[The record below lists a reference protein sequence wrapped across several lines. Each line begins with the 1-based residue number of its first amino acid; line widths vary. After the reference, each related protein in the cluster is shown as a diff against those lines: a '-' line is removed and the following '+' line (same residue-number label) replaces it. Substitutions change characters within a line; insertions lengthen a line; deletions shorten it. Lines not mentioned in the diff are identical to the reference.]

1 MCKQHGPLL
10 NFQLYL
16 NQGIAL
22 CKYTTREEAQKAQ
35 MALNNCVLGNTTIV
49 VESPNESDVQ
59 NILQHF
65 PLGNSGGNN
74 GNNVPTNSG
83 NSGNGNNN
91 RQVRN
96 VGGPGREEVDP
107 YDIFSNLVCAIV
119 DE

>member
-1 MCKQHGPLL
+1 
-10 NFQLYL
+10 
-16 NQGIAL
+16 
-22 CKYTTREEAQKAQ
+22 
-35 MALNNCVLGNTTIV
+35 MALNNCVLGNTTIS

-65 PLGNSGGNN
+65 PLGNNGGNN
-74 GNNVPTNSG
+74 GNNVPT

-96 VGGPGREEVDP
+96 VGGPGRDDDDV
-107 YDIFSNLVCAIV
+107 FSNLVCAIV